1 MIEQKALQVKNGL
14 TSIHGDL
21 NYLKY
26 LKKHKVEQLT
36 EIV

>member
-14 TSIHGDL
+14 TLIHGGL
-21 NYLKY
+21 NYLRY

>member
-14 TSIHGDL
+14 TSIHGGL

-36 EIV
+36 GIV